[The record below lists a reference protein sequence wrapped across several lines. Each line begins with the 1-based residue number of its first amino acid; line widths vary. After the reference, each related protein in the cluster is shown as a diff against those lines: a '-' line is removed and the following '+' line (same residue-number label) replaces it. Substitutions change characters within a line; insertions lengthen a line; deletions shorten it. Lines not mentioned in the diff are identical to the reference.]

1 MVGGTY
7 FAAVGRLPAAI
18 LAASLPYALLCT
30 AVLMGKHIDKLAWDG
45 PRGVRTLPVLLGER
59 ASRTATRWM
68 MASFYPL
75 VAALVVLRALPV
87 PALLAFGAL
96 PRFALVWRAFLRPRP
111 AEPPAGFPVWPLWFA
126 PLAFVHARRAGALFV
141 AGLALGALVT

>member
-1 MVGGTY
+1 
-7 FAAVGRLPAAI
+7 
-18 LAASLPYALLCT
+18 
-30 AVLMGKHIDKLAWDG
+30 
-45 PRGVRTLPVLLGER
+45 
-59 ASRTATRWM
+59 
-68 MASFYPL
+68 
-75 VAALVVLRALPV
+75 VVLRALPV

-141 AGLALGALVT
+141 AGLALGALLT